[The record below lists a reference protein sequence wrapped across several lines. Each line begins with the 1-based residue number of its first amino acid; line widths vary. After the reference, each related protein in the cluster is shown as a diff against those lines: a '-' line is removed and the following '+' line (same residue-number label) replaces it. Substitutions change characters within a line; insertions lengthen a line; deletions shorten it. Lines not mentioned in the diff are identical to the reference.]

1 MRPCS
6 RFVVLC
12 ALVLMGLS
20 CRAVNPT
27 ASLDYTPST
36 LAMGPLWIATWL
48 PAGMN
53 DFRFGPQNRDYLARL
68 GVNAVQ
74 WLQRHRDD
82 RGTAEEQLMRF
93 ASDRGWQMLAY
104 YEPHDFSPYD
114 KLHNWATRG
123 DGLNSDSL
131 RVVVESVYRQ
141 WNANSAFAGYLV
153 GHEDYR
159 LAQYASLSEVI
170 NMIALID
177 AGRPAYSVGRLRDY
191 EDPSAFFDALFG
203 SGGTDNVFQQE
214 HYVFR
219 GGVPVEGSSFQR
231 RINLLADGFDEVA
244 RGLEGRSGH
253 WHAIV
258 QVQSE
263 MRGTQAYYRKPTPAE
278 IRLQVGL
285 GLSRGASGIVY
296 FLYSSGVEELRDN
309 GGSVVETRVY
319 EGLVDVNG
327 VPTSNYA
334 AVQQINSD
342 LRALSP
348 TLETLHFHGTLSSR
362 LLLQNSLIRRIDGEV
377 EVGLFGDGQRISH
390 ILVVNRWAHAA
401 QQVRLVLS
409 EHSVSYAMAGV
420 EYDQKKNWV
429 ILQLAAGDFHLL
441 RIEQR
446 SSEDG

>member
-1 MRPCS
+1 MRPWS
-6 RFVVLC
+6 RFAVLC
-12 ALVLMGLS
+12 ALILMGPACS
-20 CRAVNPT
+20 AVNPT

-53 DFRFGPQNRDYLARL
+53 DFRFGHQDRDHLAGL

-104 YEPHDFSPYD
+104 YEPRDFSPYD

-123 DGLNSDSL
+123 VRLNSDSL
-131 RVVVESVYRQ
+131 RAVVEGVYGQ
-141 WNANSAFAGYLV
+141 WNATSAFAGYLV

-159 LAQYASLSEVI
+159 QAQYASLSDVI
-170 NMIALID
+170 DMVAMVD
-177 AGRPAYSVGRLRDY
+177 ASRPAYSVGRLRDY
-191 EDPSAFFDALFG
+191 EDPRAFFDALFN
-203 SGGTDNVFQQE
+203 SGGSDNVFQQE

-219 GGVPVEGSSFQR
+219 GGVPVKGGSFQR
-231 RINLLADGFDEVA
+231 RINLLADGFDEVV
-244 RGLEGRSGH
+244 RGLEGRSGR

-263 MRGTQAYYRKPTPAE
+263 VRGMQVYYRKPTPAE

-296 FLYSSGVEELRDN
+296 FLYSSGVEELRD
-309 GGSVVETRVY
+309 GGGRVVETRMY
-319 EGLVDVNG
+319 EGLVDVEG
-327 VPTSNYA
+327 VPTSSYV
-334 AVQQINSD
+334 AVQQVNSD

-348 TLETLHFHGTLSSR
+348 VLETLHFHGTLSSR
-362 LLLQNSLIRRIDGEV
+362 LLLQNSLIRRIDGEI

-390 ILVVNRWAHAA
+390 ILVVNRWAHTA
-401 QQVRLVLS
+401 QRVRLELS
-409 EHSVSYAMAGV
+409 EHTVFDALVGV
-420 EYDQKKNWV
+420 EYDHIKNR
-429 ILQLAAGDFHLL
+429 IELELAAGDFHLL
-441 RIEQR
+441 RIE
-446 SSEDG
+446 

>member
-1 MRPCS
+1 MHTCI
-6 RFVVLC
+6 RFAVLC
-12 ALVLMGLS
+12 ALILMGSS
-20 CRAVNPT
+20 CSAVNPT

-36 LAMGPLWIATWL
+36 LAIGPLWIATWL

-53 DFRFGPQNRDYLARL
+53 DFRFGQQDRDHLAGL

-74 WLQRHRDD
+74 WLQRYRDD

-104 YEPHDFSPYD
+104 YEPRDFSPYD

-123 DGLNSDSL
+123 EVLNSDSL
-131 RVVVESVYRQ
+131 RAVVEGVYRQ

-159 LAQYASLSEVI
+159 RAQYASLSDVI
-170 NMIALID
+170 DMIALTD

-191 EDPSAFFDALFG
+191 EAPRAFFDALFD

-219 GGVPVEGSSFQR
+219 GGVSVEGSSFQR

-244 RGLEGRSGH
+244 RGLEGRSGR

-263 MRGTQAYYRKPTPAE
+263 MRGTQVYYRKPTPAE

-296 FLYSSGVEELRDN
+296 FLYSSGVEELRD
-309 GGSVVETRVY
+309 GAGRVAETRVY
-319 EGLVDVNG
+319 EGLVDVDG
-327 VPTSNYA
+327 VPTSSYA

-348 TLETLHFHGTLSSR
+348 ALEMLHFHGTLSSR

-377 EVGLFGDGQRISH
+377 EIGLFGDSQRISH
-390 ILVVNRWAHAA
+390 LLVVNRWGHAV
-401 QQVRLVLS
+401 QRVRLELS
-409 EHSVSYAMAGV
+409 EHAVFDALAGV
-420 EYDQKKNWV
+420 EYDQIKNRV
-429 ILQLAAGDFHLL
+429 ELELAAGDFHLL
-441 RIEQR
+441 RIDQR
-446 SSEDG
+446 SSKDE

>member
-1 MRPCS
+1 MHPS
-6 RFVVLC
+6 IRFVVLC
-12 ALVLMGLS
+12 VLILIGPS
-20 CRAVNPT
+20 CSAVNPT
-27 ASLDYTPST
+27 ASFDYTPST
-36 LAMGPLWIATWL
+36 LAIGPLWIATWL

-53 DFRFGPQNRDYLARL
+53 DFRFDQQDRDHLMSL

-74 WLQRHRDD
+74 WLQRYRDD
-82 RGTAEEQLMRF
+82 QGTAEEQLMRF

-104 YEPHDFSPYD
+104 YEPRDLSPYD
-114 KLHNWATRG
+114 KLHNWAMRG
-123 DGLNSDSL
+123 EGIDLDSL
-131 RVVVESVYRQ
+131 RVVVQGVYNQ
-141 WNANSAFAGYLV
+141 WNETPAFAGYLV

-159 LAQYASLSEVI
+159 RAQYGSLHDVVD
-170 NMIALID
+170 MIAMID
-177 AGRPAYSVGRLRDY
+177 ASRPAYSVGRLRDY
-191 EDPSAFFDALFG
+191 EDPRAFFDALFD
-203 SGGTDNVFQQE
+203 SGGSDNVFQQE

-219 GGVPVEGSSFQR
+219 GGVPLKGGSFQR
-231 RINLLADGFDEVA
+231 RINLLTDGFDEVA
-244 RGLEGRSGH
+244 RGLEGRSGR

-263 MRGTQAYYRKPTPAE
+263 VRGTQVYYRRPTPAE

-296 FLYSSGVEELRDN
+296 FLYSSGVEKLRDN
-309 GGSVVETRVY
+309 GGRVVETRVY
-319 EGLVDVNG
+319 EGLVDVDG
-327 VPTSNYA
+327 VPTSTYA
-334 AVQQINSD
+334 AVQQINRD

-348 TLETLHFHGTLSSR
+348 ALETLHFHGTLSSR

-401 QQVRLVLS
+401 QRVRIELS
-409 EHSVSYAMAGV
+409 EHAVSHALAGA
-420 EYDQKKNWV
+420 EYNQKRNWV
-429 ILQLAAGDFHLL
+429 VLELAAGDFYLL